1 MTILQ
6 ISPAEDPMGQDMSVD
21 EIMRKWPAT
30 VPVML
35 KYQMLCVGCPV
46 GVFHNVHDA
55 CRAHGVDETA
65 FLAELRQAIRAAERP
80 ISAYDSPR

>member
-1 MTILQ
+1 
-6 ISPAEDPMGQDMSVD
+6 MGQDMSVD

-46 GVFHNVHDA
+46 GVCHNVHDA
-55 CRAHGVDETA
+55 CRAHGVNEA
-65 FLAELRQAIRAAERP
+65 EFLAELRRAIRAAERL
-80 ISAYDSPR
+80 ISACDSRR

>member
-1 MTILQ
+1 
-6 ISPAEDPMGQDMSVD
+6 MGQDMSVD

-46 GVFHNVHDA
+46 GVFHTVYDA
-55 CRAHGVDETA
+55 CRAHGVDE
-65 FLAELRQAIRAAERP
+65 AEFVAALRRAIRAAEQP
-80 ISAYDSPR
+80 ISACDFRR